1 MYCRLAKVERV
12 TWKWHSRLGK
22 GSRQLICIN
31 NVVYYKAV
39 LFCAIS
45 ATQCTISVKSIT
57 ANINFSQWIKFHH
70 FRWYWSMLMKLKLQ
84 VLCALAYYSQEFE
97 HVWYL
102 DMGIHGV

>member
-1 MYCRLAKVERV
+1 MPRLKGSHESGTVGWVR
-12 TWKWHSRLGK
+12 
-22 GSRQLICIN
+22 GSRQLIRIN

-45 ATQCTISVKSIT
+45 ATQCTISVKST
-57 ANINFSQWIKFHH
+57 TVNINFSQWIKFRH
-70 FRWYWSMLMKLKLQ
+70 FCWYWSMLMKLKLQ

-102 DMGIHGV
+102 DMSIHGV